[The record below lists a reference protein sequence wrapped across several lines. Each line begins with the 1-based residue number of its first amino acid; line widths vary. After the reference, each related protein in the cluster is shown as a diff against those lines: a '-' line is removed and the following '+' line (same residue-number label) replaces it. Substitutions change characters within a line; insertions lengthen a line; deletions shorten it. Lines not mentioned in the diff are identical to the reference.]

1 MLFSCSALLRAY
13 RKYWVLFGR
22 LETEI
27 VWWTVKKTA
36 LNCRFLVG
44 SRSGCFAVII
54 FVLRI
59 KSSFLA
65 RNGVGYGSFTPLFPS
80 RRQVR
85 TASVCRRLVERV
97 LPAWPGRFSNPLAAY
112 RRGAKTI

>member
-1 MLFSCSALLRAY
+1 
-13 RKYWVLFGR
+13 VLFGR